1 MPPSVKEQDVSPELQ
16 EAMYTYM
23 GKHNAT
29 SDARL
34 HDVTYLTQLVYIP
47 ARITF
52 VLPLSCPYNL
62 CLAFVFGHRQGYK

>member
-1 MPPSVKEQDVSPELQ
+1 MEELTVSTMPPSVKEQDVSPELQ

-47 ARITF
+47 Y
-52 VLPLSCPYNL
+52 LNL
-62 CLAFVFGHRQGYK
+62 YTISRAMHVRHDEYSS